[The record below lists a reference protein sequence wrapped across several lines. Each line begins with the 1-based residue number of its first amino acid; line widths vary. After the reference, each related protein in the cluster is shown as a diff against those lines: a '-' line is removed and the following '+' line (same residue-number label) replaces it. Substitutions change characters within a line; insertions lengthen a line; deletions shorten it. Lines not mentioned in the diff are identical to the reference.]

1 VKPHRL
7 RPLLAAATA
16 VVCAL
21 ALPGCSGSSLD
32 SSPTADATIKIGLV
46 WPQSGPYES
55 LGKDLA
61 AGWQLYLDTHDGKL
75 GGQPVTVVPADEG
88 KGAATALPAAKKLV
102 DADRV
107 QILVGTMAGDSAV
120 AVSGLATTKKIPF
133 IGTGGRPSK
142 LDDLRYTWHTSW
154 LSTETGKSVASHI
167 AQTVD
172 GPVYVL
178 GPDYQGGWDQIAG
191 FTDEFTRIGGK
202 LANPGGKPTWTPWD
216 PPTTNF
222 LPYFNAIRDTDA
234 KAVYCFYAGTSA
246 VEAVK
251 QYRQSGLTLP
261 LYGAGFLT
269 EGAVLDGEGAAADG
283 VRTAM
288 NYAANLDNAP
298 NRAFA
303 TAYEKKTGRAPTI
316 YAVAGWDAALILD
329 RAIAATLTA
338 PTAPPASASSAAV
351 SPTAA
356 SAAVGSPAAVTTS
369 EAINTAISRLDV
381 IDESP
386 RGPWRF
392 GSQHSP
398 NQTYYL
404 REVRVD
410 GRTRSNVLVQNLTTL
425 TN

>member
-7 RPLLAAATA
+7 RRPLAAALT
-16 VVCAL
+16 VVCAI

-32 SSPTADATIKIGLV
+32 AGPTADGTIKIGLI

-75 GGQPVTVVPADEG
+75 GGQPVTVVAADEG
-88 KGAATALPAAKKLV
+88 KGAATALPAAKKLL

-107 QILVGTMAGDSAV
+107 QVLVGTMAGDSSA
-120 AVSGLATTKKIPF
+120 AVSGLATTKKVPY
-133 IGTGGRPSK
+133 IGTGGRPST
-142 LDDLRYTWHTSW
+142 LDDLSFTWHTSW
-154 LSTETGKSVASHI
+154 LSTETGKSVAPHI

-172 GPVYVL
+172 GPVYAI
-178 GPDYQGGWDQIAG
+178 GPDYQGGWDQING
-191 FTDEFTRIGGK
+191 FTDEFAKVGGK
-202 LANPGGKPTWTPWD
+202 LANPDGKTTWTPWD

-222 LPYFNAIRDTDA
+222 LPYLNAIRDTPA
-234 KAVYCFYAGTSA
+234 KAVYCFYAGSSA
-246 VEAVK
+246 VEFVK
-251 QYRQSGLTLP
+251 QYQQSGLKLP

-288 NYAANLDNAP
+288 NYAANLDNAA

-316 YAVAGWDAALILD
+316 YAVTGWDAALILD
-329 RAIAATLTA
+329 RAIAATHAA
-338 PTAPPASASSAAV
+338 PSATASSALA
-351 SPTAA
+351 
-356 SAAVGSPAAVTTS
+356 SPAMSSSAVVSLGRGSTA

-392 GSQHSP
+392 GTMHSP
-398 NQTYYL
+398 NQAYYL